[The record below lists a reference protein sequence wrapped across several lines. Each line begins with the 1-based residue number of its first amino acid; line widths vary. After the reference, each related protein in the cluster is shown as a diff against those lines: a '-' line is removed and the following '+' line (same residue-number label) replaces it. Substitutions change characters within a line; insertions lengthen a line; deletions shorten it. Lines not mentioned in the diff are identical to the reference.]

1 MRQER
6 KHMAQLMLTDFP
18 GGRSKQTNLLDCV
31 SMAIEVDLRG
41 VKFPFS
47 GMLLI
52 IQNGVVGK

>member
-1 MRQER
+1 MRRER
-6 KHMAQLMLTDFP
+6 KHKAQLMLTDFP
-18 GGRSKQTNLLDCV
+18 GARSKQTNLLNCV

>member
-1 MRQER
+1 
-6 KHMAQLMLTDFP
+6 MLTDFP
-18 GGRSKQTNLLDCV
+18 GARSKQTNLLNCV

-52 IQNGVVGK
+52 IQNSVVGK